1 MKRVVFFVLIAVATK
16 SISRAARTTICVSRS
31 AHISGSEPF

>member
-16 SISRAARTTICVSRS
+16 SISRAARTTFAYRVRPIIR
-31 AHISGSEPF
+31 SEPF